1 MKDAFASAPLE
12 IMDAGAPTPAAIRLR
27 ARAMQAK
34 RGLGLVVVDYLGLLT
49 PPAKRDRNDLEVGDT
64 AKALK
69 ALARDLGCVVVL
81 LCQLNR
87 SCESRAD
94 KRPVLSDLRD
104 SGNIEEHADVVTF
117 LYRDEVYNPASPDR
131 GTAEVIV
138 AKNRNGPTGM
148 ARLAWLPTVARFG
161 DLAQEP
167 VF

>member
-1 MKDAFASAPLE
+1 
-12 IMDAGAPTPAAIRLR
+12 
-27 ARAMQAK
+27 
-34 RGLGLVVVDYLGLLT
+34 
-49 PPAKRDRNDLEVGDT
+49 
-64 AKALK
+64 
-69 ALARDLGCVVVL
+69 VVL
-81 LCQLNR
+81 LSQLNR

-161 DLAQEP
+161 DLAREP